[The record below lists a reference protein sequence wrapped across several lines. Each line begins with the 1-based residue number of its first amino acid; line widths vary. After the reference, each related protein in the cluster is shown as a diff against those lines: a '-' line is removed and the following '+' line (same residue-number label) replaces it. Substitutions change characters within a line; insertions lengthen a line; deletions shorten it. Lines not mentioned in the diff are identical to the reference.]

1 MSSLITT
8 PLPVRVPEVKP
19 VIPGRLSE
27 PQVQDNSSSFSSML
41 QGAVQQVNQLQT
53 TADRAAE
60 LVSSGQLQDLHVA
73 TIAMQKAS
81 LALDLTIQV
90 RNKAIEA
97 YQEIMRMQI

>member
-19 VIPGRLSE
+19 VIPGMLSE
-27 PQVQDNSSSFSSML
+27 PQAQDNSSSFSNML